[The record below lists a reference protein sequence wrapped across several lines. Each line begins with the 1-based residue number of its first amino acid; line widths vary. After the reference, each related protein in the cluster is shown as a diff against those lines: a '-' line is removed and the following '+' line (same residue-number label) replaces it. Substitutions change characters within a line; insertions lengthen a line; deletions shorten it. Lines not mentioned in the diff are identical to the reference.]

1 LTEAESPWVARRN
14 RRQRPA
20 WEPARAMFRNSLAAR
35 LERRGLGPAEQ
46 GACLPVTVAV
56 AALASGLAQ

>member
-1 LTEAESPWVARRN
+1 
-14 RRQRPA
+14 
-20 WEPARAMFRNSLAAR
+20 MFRNSLAAR

-56 AALASGLAQ
+56 AVLASGLAQ